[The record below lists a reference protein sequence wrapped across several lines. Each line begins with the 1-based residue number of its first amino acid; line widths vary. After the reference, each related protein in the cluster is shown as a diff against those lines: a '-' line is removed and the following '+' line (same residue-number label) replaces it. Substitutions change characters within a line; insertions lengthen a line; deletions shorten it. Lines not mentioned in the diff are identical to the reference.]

1 MGSMSDLDVSTR
13 CRHRASA
20 VETGAGDVCLHRER
34 EPSVEILERRE
45 VWLAAE
51 LQQGVGFRHSLQVV
65 RDEEGEGRRCV
76 CGERA

>member
-1 MGSMSDLDVSTR
+1 
-13 CRHRASA
+13 
-20 VETGAGDVCLHRER
+20 VCLHRER

-76 CGERA
+76 WRESVTMGVLYAVHVLC